1 MKHPLILGFRQLTN
15 EVYREDK
22 FIWTILD
29 KEEENK
35 VKEYYMGVSSN
46 HFKKSV

>member
-1 MKHPLILGFRQLTN
+1 MQKLHQLTN

-29 KEEENK
+29 KEEENE
-35 VKEYYMGVSSN
+35 VKEHILIWVTSDN
-46 HFKKSV
+46 